1 MDLYN
6 LLKKEK
12 ENVLI
17 KRLERSGVV
26 DFKEQLDEYK
36 RGKQMA
42 SKVVGSKLA
51 DGLKSNLQNVLA
63 KKSSLKL
70 PLNKDKTE

>member
-1 MDLYN
+1 
-6 LLKKEK
+6 
-12 ENVLI
+12 
-17 KRLERSGVV
+17 
-26 DFKEQLDEYK
+26 
-36 RGKQMA
+36 MA